1 MTDKEWAKL
10 PAHEKANELNRRLN
24 RFINDVQLDLV
35 ARLRAAE
42 EDLAALSEKVRAI
55 EETLRKSK

>member
-1 MTDKEWAKL
+1 MTDEEWAKL

-24 RFINDVQLDLV
+24 RFINDVQLELL

-55 EETLRKSK
+55 EEALQKSG